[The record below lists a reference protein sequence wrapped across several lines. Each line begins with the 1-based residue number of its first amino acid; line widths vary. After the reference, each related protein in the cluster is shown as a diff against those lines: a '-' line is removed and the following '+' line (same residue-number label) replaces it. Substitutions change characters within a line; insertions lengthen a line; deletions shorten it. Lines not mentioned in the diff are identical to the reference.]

1 MRTRDFRR
9 DAGAAESII
18 ARWRR
23 ANRHRRQVP
32 PSRPGDAPSF
42 RPLRL
47 FHPVKREVYSE
58 FPRRSLPDSP
68 VIQLPAHGLKP
79 FAEYPIAAP
88 VSNADLPPPSHKSE
102 SGSVSGSLRVLRRY
116 EDKGGISSESAFRFI
131 CVFVALAQIA
141 IWAAVFGT
149 ARGVVHDPDHRPIQ
163 GAEVVV
169 KSSSSDY
176 TRTLTTNTDG
186 GFEATALPVGAYFIT
201 VRKDGFAPSVQEVVI
216 A

>member
-1 MRTRDFRR
+1 
-9 DAGAAESII
+9 
-18 ARWRR
+18 
-23 ANRHRRQVP
+23 
-32 PSRPGDAPSF
+32 
-42 RPLRL
+42 
-47 FHPVKREVYSE
+47 
-58 FPRRSLPDSP
+58 
-68 VIQLPAHGLKP
+68 
-79 FAEYPIAAP
+79 
-88 VSNADLPPPSHKSE
+88 
-102 SGSVSGSLRVLRRY
+102 
-116 EDKGGISSESAFRFI
+116 
-131 CVFVALAQIA
+131 VALVQIA
-141 IWAAVFGT
+141 MWAAVFGT